1 MQLTITKER
10 NRTTILILSPFRSC
24 SGPSQ
29 STGSLR
35 GLYIF
40 VETIRQAKFPDG
52 SVGSRS
58 FQQPP
63 FSNPTPKTTPPLADK
78 QHQTIRLPLLSNTFS
93 HPAKRVPIRED
104 LKDHGPVSLK
114 SRRPMRIVH
123 GARLPTRGNI
133 KIVLPAPLSPQ
144 LHTPPFRFLR
154 PPHNT
159 QTLTRTSRHKI
170 PPAGESLA

>member
-1 MQLTITKER
+1 MNYHSHPLTLR
-10 NRTTILILSPFRSC
+10 DS
-24 SGPSQ
+24 SGPNRP
-29 STGSLR
+29 TGRLR
-35 GLYIF
+35 KRFLF
-40 VETIRQAKFPDG
+40 VETIQQAELPDG

-58 FQQPP
+58 FQQLP
-63 FSNPTPKTTPPLADK
+63 FSNPSPKTTPPLAHK
-78 QHQTIRLPLLSNTFS
+78 QHQTIRLPLLSNAFS
-93 HPAKRVPIRED
+93 RPAKRVPIREG
-104 LKDHGPVSLK
+104 LEVHGPASLK

-123 GARLPTRGNI
+123 GARLPTRGNV

-154 PPHNT
+154 PPRNT